1 MYLEESMKHMMFVF
15 CADTPTPDLH
25 TQIAELTGVELVYE
39 LTGHHAHGS
48 EHPDLVV
55 IITDDAHAVQEAIEA
70 FSPGV
75 RTYVQLVWKEQ
86 PHIITSADIP
96 GGPVT
101 APAKLMVAP
110 APIITSDDIPG
121 FVPNPAMRPALV
133 HRDFSSQ
140 AGLASFDGMGIGGID
155 QLVELHH

>member
-1 MYLEESMKHMMFVF
+1 MQHMMFVF
-15 CADTPTPDLH
+15 TEDDPTPDLLEKLAM
-25 TQIAELTGVELVYE
+25 INGVEMAYE
-39 LTGHHAHGS
+39 LSGPGIDW
-48 EHPDLVV
+48 ERPDFVLFANLAEVDNNEFF
-55 IITDDAHAVQEAIEA
+55 TRIEA
-70 FSPGV
+70 LCPDV
-75 RTYVQLVWKEQ
+75 RVHPEVIAREQ

-101 APAKLMVAP
+101 APAKLKVAP
-110 APIITSDDIPG
+110 APIITSADIPHPLPTG
-121 FVPNPAMRPALV
+121 MRPALV